1 MDSKK
6 YCTFQG
12 HEKVPA
18 NIFCI
23 FCKIYMCA
31 KCESFHS
38 KLLQNHKVFNIEN
51 LNNDDI
57 SQNFCQQ
64 EKHNIELQYYCKNH
78 NQLCCAKCITK
89 IKNKEN
95 GIHKDC
101 DVCTI
106 EEIRD
111 EKMKNLNKNIN
122 NLEILSKNLYE
133 SINKLKNI
141 FEKINE
147 NKEDIKTKIQKIFT
161 KIRNELNNR
170 EDLLLN
176 EVDDIFNKNFFGE
189 EIIKQGEKLPNKV
202 KKSLEKCKL
211 ISNNDEEN
219 KIINLINDCKSIEDN
234 INDINKINDNINK
247 YNNLVDVKILF
258 YPMEEENSQTIK
270 INKRYKQFW

>member
-23 FCKIYMCA
+23 FCKIYMCT

-122 NLEILSKNLYE
+122 NLEILSKNLDE

-141 FEKINE
+141 F
-147 NKEDIKTKIQKIFT
+147 
-161 KIRNELNNR
+161 
-170 EDLLLN
+170 
-176 EVDDIFNKNFFGE
+176 
-189 EIIKQGEKLPNKV
+189 
-202 KKSLEKCKL
+202 KK
-211 ISNNDEEN
+211 
-219 KIINLINDCKSIEDN
+219 
-234 INDINKINDNINK
+234 
-247 YNNLVDVKILF
+247 
-258 YPMEEENSQTIK
+258 
-270 INKRYKQFW
+270 